1 MGRHNKIKERPNGMV
16 LPIFWRLFRQYAIK
30 YWVRLSLAILS
41 VLIMGG
47 AIHIL
52 YQFMDFGVSSIMSG
66 FTQEAEENPD
76 DMKESI
82 SERLA
87 NNDTIR
93 RTLKILHIDMEANA
107 KEVLEETPES
117 KGGKTDEDALFR
129 KINAISGRFGLK
141 VSKDQALS
149 FPLVC
154 VLVSLLLLFF
164 LLKTMASFFNKYLL
178 KWIGARIV
186 TDLRIQLFDVFQRQ
200 SLDFFSKHDVGELIS
215 RCTND
220 TNVIENTFTNS
231 IADAMLA
238 PMEMLVAAIFVYQK
252 AVSVGLL
259 KPVVVL
265 GIAMPIVIVPVYII
279 SRLMRFYQF
288 RVLGRVSELLGHI
301 QENLSGIRV
310 IKAFNREDYEAKR
323 FSDANEK
330 YFKTVRRA
338 MLTDLF
344 MQPSMQMS
352 AIILASLFLLLCLH
366 YEISLG
372 ALIVIGYAAQNAYRP
387 IKDIAKLNSNI
398 QKCAAASER
407 IFASLDLKQTLPEPE
422 KPKRLASFEHSIEFK
437 DVTFSYN
444 KEERQILKHF
454 NLEIKKGQMVALVGT
469 TGSGKST
476 LANLLP
482 RFYDPDEGSV
492 TIDGIDIR
500 QISNA
505 DLKALI
511 GIVSQDTF
519 LFNQSVK
526 YNIGYGRMDATDDEI
541 EEAAK
546 RADAHNFI
554 LEESNGYE
562 RIVGERGNLLSGGQ
576 KQRLAIARAIL
587 KNPPIMILDEATSAL
602 DTETEKQ
609 VQAAITQLM
618 KDRTVLA
625 IAHRLSSII
634 HADKIVVI
642 DNGEIIEQG
651 THQELYAL
659 NGKYR
664 KLYDLQTAK

>member
-1 MGRHNKIKERPNGMV
+1 MGHHHKDIEKPKGMV

-30 YWVRLSLAILS
+30 YWVRLSLAVIS
-41 VLIMGG
+41 ALIMGG
-47 AIHIL
+47 AIHIF

-66 FTQEAEENPD
+66 FTQENNVQTENVQ
-76 DMKESI
+76 EGI
-82 SERLA
+82 SDNIA
-87 NNDTIR
+87 KNDTIR
-93 RTLKILHIDMEANA
+93 RTLKFLHIDMESNA
-107 KEVLEETPES
+107 KDVLDESSETN
-117 KGGKTDEDALFR
+117 GKKEKDDALFR
-129 KINAISGRFGLK
+129 KINAISGRFGLS
-141 VSKDQALS
+141 VSRDQALS

-154 VLVSLLLLFF
+154 VLLALMLMFF
-164 LLKTMASFFNKYLL
+164 LVRTLAVFANKYLL
-178 KWIGARIV
+178 KWLGARIV
-186 TDLRIQLFDVFQRQ
+186 TDLRIQLLDVFQRQ
-200 SLDFFSKHDVGELIS
+200 SLSFFSNHDVGELIS

-220 TNVIENTFTNS
+220 TNVIETTFTNS
-231 IADAMLA
+231 IAEAMVSPL
-238 PMEMLVAAIFVYQK
+238 EMLVAAIFVYQK
-252 AVSVGLL
+252 AISVGLL
-259 KPVVVL
+259 RPVVIL
-265 GIAMPIVIVPVYII
+265 GIAMPIVIIPIYII
-279 SRLMRFYQF
+279 SRMMRFYQL
-288 RVLGRVSELLGHI
+288 RVLSRVSSLLGHM

-310 IKAFNREDYEAKR
+310 IKAFNREDYESER
-323 FSDANEK
+323 FKYANEK
-330 YFKTVRRA
+330 YFKAVRRA
-338 MLTDLF
+338 LFADVF
-344 MQPSMQMS
+344 MQPAMQMS
-352 AIILASLFLLLCLH
+352 AIVLAALFLLLCLH

-372 ALIVIGYAAQNAYRP
+372 ALIVLGYAAQNVYKP
-387 IKDIAKLNSNI
+387 IKDIAKLNTNV

-407 IFASLDLKQTLPEPE
+407 IFESLDLDQTIPDAE

-444 KEERQILKHF
+444 KNERQILKHF

-482 RFYDPDEGSV
+482 RFYDPDEGCV
-492 TIDGIDIR
+492 TIDGIDVR
-500 QISNA
+500 QVSNA

-541 EEAAK
+541 VAAAK

-554 LEESNGYE
+554 MEDANGYE

-642 DNGEIIEQG
+642 ENGEIIEQG
-651 THQELYAL
+651 THQELYDL

-664 KLYDLQTAK
+664 KLYDLQTAQ